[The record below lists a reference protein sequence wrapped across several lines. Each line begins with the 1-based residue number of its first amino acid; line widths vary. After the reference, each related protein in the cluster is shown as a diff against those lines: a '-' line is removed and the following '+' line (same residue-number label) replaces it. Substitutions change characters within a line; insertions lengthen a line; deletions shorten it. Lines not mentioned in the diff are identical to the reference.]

1 MPVAEDQSTNSNDQS
16 NQESGSRDAALKAA
30 GAAAAT
36 GAAAFAIQ
44 RALAHRAKNG
54 SETNGDGESRG
65 QGSSL
70 LASAASGGWEAA
82 RDTVLPLAEEA
93 ADAAGKYVA
102 EHAPDFVSERLVP
115 RFIESFN
122 EARG

>member
-1 MPVAEDQSTNSNDQS
+1 MPVAEDQSTNTNDQS
-16 NQESGSRDAALKAA
+16 SQAGSRDAALKAA

-70 LASAASGGWEAA
+70 LSSAAAGGWEAA
-82 RDTVLPLAEEA
+82 RDTVLPLAEDA